1 METKI
6 TVKELNGLKCLLE
19 TQNNLIYRFEQYARQ
34 LKEPQLRVEFQKMY
48 AVVQNHKNKLLSLLD
63 SSNQ

>member
-48 AVVQNHKNKLLSLLD
+48 AVVQNHKSKLLSLLD

>member
-19 TQNNLIYRFEQYARQ
+19 TQNNLIYRFEQYSKQ

-63 SSNQ
+63 SSNK

>member
-48 AVVQNHKNKLLSLLD
+48 AVVQNHKSKLLSLFD

>member
-6 TVKELNGLKCLLE
+6 TTKELNGLKCLLD
-19 TQNNLIYRFEQYARQ
+19 TQNNLIYQFEKYSKQ

-48 AVVQNHKNKLLSLLD
+48 AVVKNHKNKLLSLLD
-63 SSNQ
+63 SSNE

>member
-48 AVVQNHKNKLLSLLD
+48 AVVQNHKSKLLYLFD

>member
-6 TVKELNGLKCLLE
+6 TTKELNGLKCLLD
-19 TQNNLIYRFEQYARQ
+19 TQNNLIYQFEKYSKQ

-48 AVVQNHKNKLLSLLD
+48 AVVKNHKNKLLSVLD
-63 SSNQ
+63 SSNE

>member
-48 AVVQNHKNKLLSLLD
+48 AVVQNHKNKLLCLFD

>member
-48 AVVQNHKNKLLSLLD
+48 AVVQNHKSKLLSLLD
-63 SSNQ
+63 SSNK

>member
-48 AVVQNHKNKLLSLLD
+48 AVVQNHKSELLSLFD

>member
-48 AVVQNHKNKLLSLLD
+48 AVVQNHKNKLLSLFD